1 MKAKLSLIKN
11 SSPSTGEVPRDLE
24 DLPLFLTPP
33 QIAEIL
39 QIGRSSA
46 YELVRSK
53 GFPAV
58 KIGRSV
64 RVYREAFI
72 RWMQENTREEAK

>member
-1 MKAKLSLIKN
+1 M
-11 SSPSTGEVPRDLE
+11 
-24 DLPLFLTPP
+24 
-33 QIAEIL
+33 L

-58 KIGRSV
+58 KICWSV
-64 RVYREAFI
+64 RVYRETFI
-72 RWMQENTREEAK
+72 RWMQENSREEAK